1 MSPEKKPWPHQLSQR
16 DWIRERA
23 AAYINGE
30 MGTGKTAATL
40 LALTECR
47 RVLVVCPIAVGPAWC
62 KQIGMWDSGREACL
76 VVDGST
82 ARRASTVKKACETDE
97 RLAVIAN
104 YDGVWRGDFAKQIEK
119 VQWDAIVLDEAHRIK
134 SPSGKSSRWLARL
147 AAKHPNAKRICLSG
161 TPCPHSPM
169 DWWAQMRFLDPE
181 ILGGSFGAFRSRIAV
196 THPRYPGMVLN
207 YRPDAIAAMS
217 QRIDPHVYRVTA
229 SEVLTLPDSI
239 HVDIPVTLSAAGK
252 KYYEAIEGE
261 MTATL
266 ENGDTVTAANRLVV
280 VTKLQQATSGFAT
293 NDDGEV
299 VQVSKGENPKRAALL
314 DWLRDLPPDEPVVIF
329 CKFIADLEAAESA
342 LEELGR
348 SYSELSGRKKMLDQW
363 QRGDTV
369 ALVVQQQAGGVG
381 VDLVRACYAIYFSLT
396 HSLGDYEQ
404 SLARIRRPGQER
416 PCRFYHLVA
425 TGTVD
430 EDIYAALQE
439 KRDVTESVYQ
449 RLTRRVLA

>member
-1 MSPEKKPWPHQLSQR
+1 
-16 DWIRERA
+16 
-23 AAYINGE
+23 
-30 MGTGKTAATL
+30 
-40 LALTECR
+40 
-47 RVLVVCPIAVGPAWC
+47 
-62 KQIGMWDSGREACL
+62 
-76 VVDGST
+76 
-82 ARRASTVKKACETDE
+82 
-97 RLAVIAN
+97 
-104 YDGVWRGDFAKQIEK
+104 
-119 VQWDAIVLDEAHRIK
+119 
-134 SPSGKSSRWLARL
+134 
-147 AAKHPNAKRICLSG
+147 
-161 TPCPHSPM
+161 M

-207 YRPDAIAAMS
+207 YKPDAIAAMS

-252 KYYEAIEGE
+252 KYYEAIESD
-261 MTATL
+261 MVATL
-266 ENGDTVTAANRLVV
+266 ESGDTVTAANKLVV

-299 VQVSKGENPKRAALL
+299 VQVSKGENPKREALL
-314 DWLRDLPPDEPVVIF
+314 EWLRDLPPDEPVVIF
-329 CKFIADLEAAESA
+329 VKFIADLEAAQSA
-342 LEELGR
+342 LDELGR
-348 SYSELSGRKKMLDQW
+348 SHSELSGRKKTLDQW

-404 SLARIRRPGQER
+404 SLARLRRPGQER

-425 TGTVD
+425 AGTVD

-449 RLTRRVLA
+449 RLTRRVFA

>member
-1 MSPEKKPWPHQLSQR
+1 MSPERKPWPHQLSQR
-16 DWIRERA
+16 DWIKERA

-40 LALTECR
+40 LALAECR

-62 KQIGMWDSGREACL
+62 KQIGMWDTSREACL
-76 VVDGST
+76 VVEGAT
-82 ARRASTVKKACETDE
+82 ARRASTVKEACETDG
-97 RLAVIAN
+97 RLAVITN

-119 VQWDAIVLDEAHRIK
+119 VRWDAIVLDEAHRIK

-207 YRPDAIAAMS
+207 YKPDAIAAMS

-252 KYYEAIEGE
+252 KYYEAIESD
-261 MTATL
+261 MVATL
-266 ENGDTVTAANRLVV
+266 ESGDTVTAANKLVV

-299 VQVSKGENPKRAALL
+299 VQVSKGENPKREALL
-314 DWLRDLPPDEPVVIF
+314 EWLRDLPPDEPVVIF
-329 CKFIADLEAAESA
+329 VKFIADLEAAQSA
-342 LEELGR
+342 LDELGR
-348 SYSELSGRKKMLDQW
+348 SHSELSGRKKTLDQW

-425 TGTVD
+425 TDTVD
-430 EDIYAALQE
+430 EDIYAALQH

-449 RLTRRVLA
+449 RLTRRVFA